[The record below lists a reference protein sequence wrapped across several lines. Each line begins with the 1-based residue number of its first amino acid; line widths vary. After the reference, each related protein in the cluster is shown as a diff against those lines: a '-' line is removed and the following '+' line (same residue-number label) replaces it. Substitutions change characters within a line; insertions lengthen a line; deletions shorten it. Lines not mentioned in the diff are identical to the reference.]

1 MNPSKKYH
9 WFKMAMTQ
17 GIARSSIV
25 IGIIELVLGS
35 ISVICGIVSMSK
47 LTSPAATTLGI
58 WALYVSIHRHVV
70 IRL

>member
-1 MNPSKKYH
+1 MNPSGNYH

-17 GIARSSIV
+17 GTVRSSIV

-47 LTSPAATTLGI
+47 LTDPAATTLGI

-70 IRL
+70 I

>member
-1 MNPSKKYH
+1 
-9 WFKMAMTQ
+9 MTQ
-17 GIARSSIV
+17 STARSSIV

-47 LTSPAATTLGI
+47 LTVPADTTLGI

-70 IRL
+70 I